1 MGMTTPVRHQRGAAM
16 QARPL
21 GWARNPLTEFDQLLS
36 EMSGLIESTV
46 GGATTAVAWT
56 PSADVAESDDAF
68 RVEIELPGVRS
79 QDIDVEANG
88 QELVVT
94 GEIKEKEHKGVL
106 RRSTR
111 RTGATSRSARRVKA
125 PGAVADMRT
134 PGLRTPVRQH
144 GRAGEARQPGLTL
157 ALLCFAPTRGAGAP
171 RRMTTTARFRRASRG
186 SEREG
191 PAALLVAVTQCAAT
205 SRCGIRVAPGPWA
218 PSQAGRA
225 DARTHAHV
233 GPNQPLRLA
242 PARPR
247 RPTARVVGRA
257 RGPTAGPEI
266 DRERQLSSGACRSDA
281 GVGLRGG
288 GRARGAVGA
297 GRVTARTCRR
307 RSRVTRHRRYV
318 GGVCGHSGSAG
329 QPTRRVQPCR

>member
-1 MGMTTPVRHQRGAAM
+1 M

-111 RTGATSRSARRVKA
+111 RTGAFEYR
-125 PGAVADMRT
+125 
-134 PGLRTPVRQH
+134 
-144 GRAGEARQPGLTL
+144 
-157 ALLCFAPTRGAGAP
+157 
-171 RRMTTTARFRRASRG
+171 
-186 SEREG
+186 
-191 PAALLVAVTQCAAT
+191 
-205 SRCGIRVAPGPWA
+205 
-218 PSQAGRA
+218 
-225 DARTHAHV
+225 
-233 GPNQPLRLA
+233 LRL
-242 PARPR
+242 PGEVDTEKINARMSDGVLTITVPKAEVAKPR
-247 RPTARVVGRA
+247 HV
-257 RGPTAGPEI
+257 EI
-266 DRERQLSSGACRSDA
+266 SETSESTGSSG
-281 GVGLRGG
+281 
-288 GRARGAVGA
+288 
-297 GRVTARTCRR
+297 
-307 RSRVTRHRRYV
+307 
-318 GGVCGHSGSAG
+318 
-329 QPTRRVQPCR
+329 